1 MIHTAE
7 RKALS
12 KALSELSE
20 QEMKAFSIALYAFNV
35 LDYLFTARLIY
46 GLGFGTGVEANRLI
60 AAGFDALPAAAV
72 MFYKVVVIGLL
83 VFFLYKKN
91 DNRIA
96 RVGIVGLLAV
106 YSLLLL
112 YHLCIIWQL
121 QAVGTMALAIVKFIP
136 PIL

>member
-1 MIHTAE
+1 MIHTVE
-7 RKALS
+7 KKTFS
-12 KALSELSE
+12 KALSGLSE

-46 GLGFGTGVEANRLI
+46 GLGFGTSVEANRLI
-60 AAGFDALPAAAV
+60 AAGFDASPAAV
-72 MFYKVVVIGLL
+72 MIYKVVVIGLM

-121 QAVGTMALAIVKFIP
+121 QAVGTMGLVIVKFIP
-136 PIL
+136 LIL